1 MHVSRFNGMGYA
13 FFRNRFFC
21 DNVKNLYLFTK
32 DEFNLY
38 PALTPPMKWV
48 NNKRPQSP
56 QNISTQIVGEDEVIT
71 WNNVDNNEEGGLMY
85 NVYASKSFP
94 VDIDD
99 ARNLL
104 ATRIKNNHITIKKYS
119 QNKFYYAITSINR
132 YGNESMPLQQ
142 ASFNN
147 YTGEEKFI
155 QNDGKNLSYQIKGQP
170 LTVNMSL

>member
-1 MHVSRFNGMGYA
+1 
-13 FFRNRFFC
+13 
-21 DNVKNLYLFTK
+21 
-32 DEFNLY
+32 
-38 PALTPPMKWV
+38 MKWV

-142 ASFNN
+142 ASLIIIR
-147 YTGEEKFI
+147 EKRSLY
-155 QNDGKNLSYQIKGQP
+155 KTTEKTY
-170 LTVNMSL
+170 LTK